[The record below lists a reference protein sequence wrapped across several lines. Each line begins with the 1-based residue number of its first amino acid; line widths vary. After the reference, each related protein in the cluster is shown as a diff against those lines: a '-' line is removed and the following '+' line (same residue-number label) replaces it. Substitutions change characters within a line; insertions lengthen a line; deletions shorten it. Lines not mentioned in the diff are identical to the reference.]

1 MSSPL
6 LQVIN
11 LKVEL
16 TRPESSQSLL
26 QEVNL
31 ELRSQELL
39 AVVGESGG
47 GKSLLIKALLKL
59 LPPHFKVSGQIIL
72 TDGNEQPVDL
82 IRLSEKEMNVY
93 RRHKI
98 GVLFQE
104 PLSGLNPV
112 LSCGT
117 QLRDAVAFAREV
129 SFAEAREIA
138 LKLFTTVGLLEPAA
152 IYRTYPHQLS
162 GGMAQRVA
170 LALALAGQPRL
181 LLIDEPTSALDCIAR
196 REFMDLIQNLR
207 QTQGLT
213 VIMVTHDFANIAQI
227 AEKILVLYAG
237 LPVEYGD
244 CDKLWRKPHHPYT
257 HLLFTTYQTLQK
269 GKTVTPFAP
278 KLSDSVSSSNS
289 CPFAPRCPAVRN
301 YCYQNFPPY
310 QLLPDGTRLYCHFP
324 LSP

>member
-1 MSSPL
+1 MSFPL

-16 TRPESSQSLL
+16 IRPESSKSLL
-26 QEVNL
+26 QEVNF

-39 AVVGESGG
+39 AVIGESGG

-59 LPPHFKVSGQIIL
+59 LPPHFKVSGQIIY

-82 IRLSEKEMNVY
+82 NHLSEKEINVY
-93 RRHKI
+93 RRRKI

-129 SFAEAREIA
+129 SFAEAHEIA
-138 LKLFTTVGLLEPAA
+138 LNLFATVGLLEPAA
-152 IYRTYPHQLS
+152 IYCTYPHQLS

-207 QTQGLT
+207 QTQDLT
-213 VIMVTHDFANIAQI
+213 VFMVTHDFANIAQI
-227 AEKILVLYAG
+227 AAKILVLYAG

-244 CDKLWRKPHHPYT
+244 ADRLWRQPHHPYT

-269 GKTVTPFAP
+269 GETVAPSSP
-278 KLSDSVSSSNS
+278 KLSDSASSSNGCS
-289 CPFAPRCPAVRN
+289 FAPRCPVVQDH
-301 YCYQNFPPY
+301 CYPNFPSY